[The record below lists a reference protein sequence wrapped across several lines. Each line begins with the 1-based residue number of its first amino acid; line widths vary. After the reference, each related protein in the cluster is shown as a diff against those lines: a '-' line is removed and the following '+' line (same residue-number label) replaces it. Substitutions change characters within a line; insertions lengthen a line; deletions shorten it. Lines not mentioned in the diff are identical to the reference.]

1 MTTEAIDPVV
11 SALDSAIYQDPT
23 WCSNCG
29 GVRVFM
35 MVYEF
40 DGGRVG
46 CCLGCGDERVVPFTR
61 TTTEA
66 A

>member
-1 MTTEAIDPVV
+1 MN
-11 SALDSAIYQDPT
+11 SAEHVDVIDSAIYQDKS
-23 WCSNCG
+23 WCSKCG
-29 GVRVFM
+29 GPQTFVAI
-35 MVYEF
+35 YEF